1 MLFTGF
7 PHQDSEATG
16 RTIDNNTEQGAE
28 GGNEDTD
35 TVERKRR
42 RVLLHDDLCS
52 ENFCEN

>member
-42 RVLLHDDLCS
+42 RVLFHDDLCS